1 MVAPSWGSFQKP
13 NDQISKLDRR
23 ANIEPKEETNGAIAD
38 EKKPEGEKPQW
49 GNFQS
54 PSTYQGKI
62 DPTAEESTIGYFA
75 RNIAANASRVGE
87 QLLGRYGN
95 VEKFAKKALTSLPES
110 TGVIGWALSELV
122 GKEKWERLINGPK
135 GQEQMLPTS
144 EQLKEGS
151 QALTGGYT
159 KPKTPGE
166 SRFQEKTED
175 IASTITGR
183 TVNNPTIR
191 NVALNNLLTPVAAGV
206 TKDIVKDLGFGEDKA
221 NLAKIA
227 VWLPLSLASN
237 VNANQYAS
245 DLMNRGRQGFNPN
258 LQVNTPRYQAEVDRV
273 SRNMLQGDPGSALAQ
288 QQIAGIRNDL
298 ANGQTSIRDLLTR
311 YDALNR
317 AKRDRGLF
325 ALNATDRRAAIRNI
339 NEVRDVVR
347 GEIQHLGANNPQA
360 LRDWQN
366 GVQAWATIHQSNS
379 IRNWVE
385 SLANGPYAK
394 VISGPALGLF
404 GIGSLAAAKAPI
416 IAGPVSA
423 VSAGAYKSG
432 QTLYRMWNDPNLNQ
446 YYWNA
451 IGAAQRENIP
461 AFLSNY
467 EKLNKKLEESSTR
480 KPESKSKK

>member
-1 MVAPSWGSFQKP
+1 MVTPSWDRFQKVNKSSQELP
-13 NDQISKLDRR
+13 TKESFISND
-23 ANIEPKEETNGAIAD
+23 ET
-38 EKKPEGEKPQW
+38 KPEKEKPQW
-49 GNFQS
+49 GNFQT

-75 RNIAANASRVGE
+75 RNLAANASRVGE
-87 QLLGRYGN
+87 QIAGRYGN
-95 VEKFAKKALTSLPES
+95 VEKFAKQALTKFPEIS
-110 TGVIGWALSELV
+110 GGIVGWALSELV
-122 GKEKWERLINGPK
+122 GKDKWERMVKGPK

-151 QALTGGYT
+151 QAITGGYT
-159 KPKTPGE
+159 KPKTEGE
-166 SRFQEKTED
+166 KRFQEKTED

-183 TVNNPTIR
+183 TIQNPTFR
-191 NVALNNLLTPVAAGV
+191 NIALNNFLTPVAAGV

-221 NLAKIA
+221 NLAKMA

-237 VNANQYAS
+237 ANANQYAS

-258 LQVNTPRYQAEVDRV
+258 LQVNTPRYQAQVDRV
-273 SRNMLQGDPGSALAQ
+273 ARNMLQGDPGSALAQ

-325 ALNATDRRAAIRNI
+325 ALNPGDRRAAIRNI

-360 LRDWQN
+360 LRDWEN
-366 GVQAWATIHQSNS
+366 GVQAWATIHRSNA
-379 IRNWVE
+379 ITNWVE
-385 SLANGPYAK
+385 SLANGRYAK
-394 VISGPALGLF
+394 LLSGPAAGLF
-404 GIGSLAAAKAPI
+404 GIGSFASVKAPI
-416 IAGPVSA
+416 IAGPAA
-423 VSAGAYKSG
+423 VASAGAYKSG

-467 EKLNKKLEESSTR
+467 EKLNKKLEESPSSNP
-480 KPESKSKK
+480 KSKSKK